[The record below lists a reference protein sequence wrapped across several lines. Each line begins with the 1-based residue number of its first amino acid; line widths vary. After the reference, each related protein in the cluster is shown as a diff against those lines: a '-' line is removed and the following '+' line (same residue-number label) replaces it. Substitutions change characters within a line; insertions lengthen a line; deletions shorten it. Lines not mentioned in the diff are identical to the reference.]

1 MQWMVISLARV
12 VLICSENLQLPSKC
26 RTSVG
31 KCCSDSGSGKRRL
44 SDEYNQMGLRNSN

>member
-12 VLICSENLQLPSKC
+12 VLIFSENLQLPSKD

-31 KCCSDSGSGKRRL
+31 KCCFDSGSGKKG
-44 SDEYNQMGLRNSN
+44 SQMSITKWV